1 MLKSSFQPIITDAEV
16 WCLPEGASEFQRTNS
31 LSSEAPGE
39 TTKLIERV
47 SEEGRPGILH
57 QENDFPDTAYDRFG
71 RRAAIGIPVIVSGK
85 VNSILTLFVQCS
97 SEATGAIEVW
107 ERDRQR
113 DELGLRGAV
122 FSKLGRFANVSHYI
136 KFPRGS
142 GLPGR
147 CWEDRQVKLVDRLG
161 SSPDFM
167 RAAGARAVGLD
178 LGVALPMMGSEHE
191 LHSVIQ
197 FLSSSRSPIARVYE
211 IWDITDDTSQIQ
223 LRSCSHV
230 QCDSFEA
237 TTRYLEYRSGEGIVG
252 KTWETGQ
259 AMVCSDLPSVD
270 PKRASAASADGITS
284 AIAMPV
290 FVGEFLKSV
299 FLMFN

>member
-1 MLKSSFQPIITDAEV
+1 MLRSSFQPIIADAEV
-16 WCLPEGASEFQRTNS
+16 WSLADGASTLQRTNS
-31 LSSEAPGE
+31 LSGDAPGE
-39 TTKLIERV
+39 TTRLIERV
-47 SEEGRPGILH
+47 SQERRPGILH
-57 QENDFPDTAYDRFG
+57 QENDFPDTAFDRFG

-97 SEATGAIEVW
+97 AEATGAIEVW

-167 RAAGARAVGLD
+167 RAAGARAGGLD
-178 LGVALPMMGSEHE
+178 LGVAVPVMGSEHE

-197 FLSSSRSPIARVYE
+197 FLSSSRSPIARVFE
-211 IWDITDDTSQIQ
+211 IWDVSDDKSQIQ
-223 LRSCSHV
+223 LRSCSHS
-230 QCDSFEA
+230 QCDSFAEMSKQLQ
-237 TTRYLEYRSGEGIVG
+237 YELGQGIVG
-252 KTWETGQ
+252 TTWETGQ
-259 AMVCSDLPSVD
+259 AMVSSDLPSVD

-284 AIAMPV
+284 AISMPV
-290 FVGEFLKSV
+290 FVGEYLKSV
-299 FLMFN
+299 LVMFN